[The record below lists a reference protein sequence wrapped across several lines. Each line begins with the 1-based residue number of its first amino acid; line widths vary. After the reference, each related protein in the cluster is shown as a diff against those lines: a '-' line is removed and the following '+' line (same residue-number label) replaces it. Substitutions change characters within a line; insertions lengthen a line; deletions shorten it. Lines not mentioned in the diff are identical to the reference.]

1 MNQFCPKCGA
11 KLYDINAKFC
21 SQCGA
26 NLAEKKEINP
36 NDLPDERIDL
46 REGMTK
52 RNTGMWKS
60 TKWGRRKKK
69 PVNWDMEK

>member
-1 MNQFCPKCGA
+1 MNQFCQKCGA

-26 NLAEKKEINP
+26 NLTEKKEINP
-36 NDLPDERIDL
+36 KDLPEERIDL
-46 REGMTK
+46 REGMTN

>member
-11 KLYDINAKFC
+11 KLY
-21 SQCGA
+21 
-26 NLAEKKEINP
+26 E
-36 NDLPDERIDL
+36 
-46 REGMTK
+46 EGMTN

>member
-26 NLAEKKEINP
+26 NLTEKKEINP
-36 NDLPDERIDL
+36 L
-46 REGMTK
+46 REGMTN

>member
-11 KLYDINAKFC
+11 KLLDPNSKFC

-26 NLAEKKEINP
+26 NLTVKKEINIDEMP
-36 NDLPDERIDL
+36 EERIDL
-46 REGMTK
+46 REGMTN
-52 RNTGMWKS
+52 RNKGMYRY

>member
-11 KLYDINAKFC
+11 KLLDPNAKFC
-21 SQCGA
+21 SQCGN
-26 NLAEKKEINP
+26 NLTEKKGIDPKNMPE
-36 NDLPDERIDL
+36 DRIDL
-46 REGMTK
+46 REGMTN
-52 RNTGMWKS
+52 RNTGMWQS